1 MLDTAN
7 RTFICSVVFID
18 LVGYS
23 KKPVTEQIRL
33 KTSLTNNLSEAIKD
47 IPVNDRI
54 ILDTGDGAAISFLG
68 DPEDALF
75 VTLSLREAMLR
86 EGAESE
92 AAAGD
97 SENVRMGINLG
108 PVKLVKDINGHP
120 NIIGDGINVAQR
132 IMSFARP
139 GQIVVSRSYYDV
151 VSNLASEYAKLFTY
165 EGSRTDK
172 HVREHE
178 IYVVGHHEGALQKA
192 RDGMKD
198 RASATTPH
206 MRKMSGTGTGGVGAQ
221 TVTLTIPSFVQDKK
235 KLTFV
240 AGGLAAIVLVLAV
253 LVATKKPSGPA
264 VAGESVAATPPASAT
279 PASTA
284 GLPPPGTIGLPAAGT
299 TSAAPTDPTKVAIA
313 PANGPAPGTAGEP
326 KKDVPP
332 ETKVLSPAPTQVPAP
347 APAPDTKVDPK
358 AADAV
363 KAEGAK
369 AAEAAKSD
377 PAKVASAP
385 PAVDPAKAVLQ
396 ATIFLNI
403 SPWGEVFVNG
413 RSQGVSP
420 PKKFVKLDPGKYKI
434 EVKNT
439 TFPVHA
445 QSLEVK
451 AREEVTLKH
460 RFQ

>member
-47 IPVNDRI
+47 IPINDRI

-75 VTLSLREAMLR
+75 VTLSLREAMMR
-86 EGAESE
+86 E
-92 AAAGD
+92 AAEAEAD
-97 SENVRMGINLG
+97 APPDDNVRMGINLG

-178 IYVVGHHEGALQKA
+178 IYVVGHNEGALQKA

-198 RASATTPH
+198 RASSTIPNA
-206 MRKMSGTGTGGVGAQ
+206 RRVGSSTGTGAGTQ

-240 AGGLAAIVLVLAV
+240 AGGLAAVVAVLAI
-253 LVATKKPSGPA
+253 LVATKKPSAPA
-264 VAGESVAATPPASAT
+264 VAAEPAAVTQPASGTAPATAPVEPPKVAAAPAVSPPVVPPVVPASE
-279 PASTA
+279 TA
-284 GLPPPGTIGLPAAGT
+284 AA
-299 TSAAPTDPTKVAIA
+299 D
-313 PANGPAPGTAGEP
+313 P
-326 KKDVPP
+326 KKADAKPDS
-332 ETKVLSPAPTQVPAP
+332 KILSPAPAQVPVAAP
-347 APAPDTKVDPK
+347 AADAKGDPK
-358 AADAV
+358 KASDAV

-369 AAEAAKSD
+369 ALDAAKDATKAQPD
-377 PAKVASAP
+377 PSKGVI
-385 PAVDPAKAVLQ
+385 Q
-396 ATIFLNI
+396 ATVFLNI

-413 RSQGVSP
+413 KSQGVSP
-420 PKKFVKLDPGKYKI
+420 PKKFIKLDPGKYKI
-434 EVKNT
+434 EVRNT

-445 QSLEVK
+445 QNLDVK
-451 AREEVTLKH
+451 TRDEVTLKH

>member
-47 IPVNDRI
+47 IPINDRI

-75 VTLSLREAMLR
+75 VTLSLREAMMR
-86 EGAESE
+86 E
-92 AAAGD
+92 AAEAEAD
-97 SENVRMGINLG
+97 APPDDNVRMGINLG

-139 GQIVVSRSYYDV
+139 SQIVVSRSYYDV

-198 RASATTPH
+198 RASSTMPNARRVGTST
-206 MRKMSGTGTGGVGAQ
+206 GTGTGTQ

-240 AGGLAAIVLVLAV
+240 AGGLAAVVAVLAI
-253 LVATKKPSGPA
+253 LVATKKPSAPA
-264 VAGESVAATPPASAT
+264 VAAEPAAATQPTSGTAPATTVAPPKVAVAPPVAPQVAPPVVAPAVET
-279 PASTA
+279 PAA
-284 GLPPPGTIGLPAAGT
+284 
-299 TSAAPTDPTKVAIA
+299 D
-313 PANGPAPGTAGEP
+313 P
-326 KKDVPP
+326 KKADTKADAKPDS
-332 ETKVLSPAPTQVPAP
+332 KVLSPVPTQVPVAAP
-347 APAPDTKVDPK
+347 AADAKGDPKK

-369 AAEAAKSD
+369 ALDAAKDASKAGQPD
-377 PAKVASAP
+377 PSKGVI
-385 PAVDPAKAVLQ
+385 Q
-396 ATIFLNI
+396 ATVFLNI

-413 RSQGVSP
+413 KSQGVSP
-420 PKKFVKLDPGKYKI
+420 PKKFIKLDPGKYKI

-445 QSLEVK
+445 QSLDVK
-451 AREEVTLKH
+451 TRDEVTLKH

>member
-1 MLDTAN
+1 MLDTTN

-75 VTLSLREAMLR
+75 VTLSLREAMAR
-86 EGAESE
+86 EAAEEGAEAE
-92 AAAGD
+92 AAND
-97 SENVRMGINLG
+97 SSTRMGINLG

-192 RDGMKD
+192 KDGMKD
-198 RASATTPH
+198 RASSTQSIP
-206 MRKMSGTGTGGVGAQ
+206 RRTGSMPPLGSS
-221 TVTLTIPSFVQDKK
+221 TVTLTM
-235 KLTFV
+235 T
-240 AGGLAAIVLVLAV
+240 
-253 LVATKKPSGPA
+253 ATHA
-264 VAGESVAATPPASAT
+264 VARRDARTSPDMGRRHLATGCRRAPPADT
-279 PASTA
+279 C
-284 GLPPPGTIGLPAAGT
+284 
-299 TSAAPTDPTKVAIA
+299 
-313 PANGPAPGTAGEP
+313 
-326 KKDVPP
+326 
-332 ETKVLSPAPTQVPAP
+332 AP
-347 APAPDTKVDPK
+347 APCRPPHCRGLRRAPRRTCQCPDRTSSRD
-358 AADAV
+358 
-363 KAEGAK
+363 
-369 AAEAAKSD
+369 
-377 PAKVASAP
+377 
-385 PAVDPAKAVLQ
+385 
-396 ATIFLNI
+396 
-403 SPWGEVFVNG
+403 NG
-413 RSQGVSP
+413 R
-420 PKKFVKLDPGKYKI
+420 
-434 EVKNT
+434 
-439 TFPVHA
+439 
-445 QSLEVK
+445 
-451 AREEVTLKH
+451 
-460 RFQ
+460 

>member
-33 KTSLTNNLSEAIKD
+33 KTSLTSNLSEAIKD

-75 VTLSLREAMLR
+75 VTLSLREAMIR
-86 EGAESE
+86 EGMTATVVE
-92 AAAGD
+92 ASGD
-97 SENVRMGINLG
+97 DSVRMGINLG

-151 VSNLASEYAKLFTY
+151 VSNLASEYAKLFSY

-192 RDGMKD
+192 KDGMKD
-198 RASATTPH
+198 RATATSPNA
-206 MRKMSGTGTGGVGAQ
+206 RKQSSTSTGSS
-221 TVTLTIPSFVQDKK
+221 TVTLSVPAFVQDKK
-235 KLTFV
+235 KMIKLIISLGVIVAVLFV
-240 AGGLAAIVLVLAV
+240 ALMIKRAMTPPPDLTVASAPAV
-253 LVATKKPSGPA
+253 EPTKPTKAVVPAPAPVVPAPAPVPDATKA
-264 VAGESVAATPPASAT
+264 AATEPAKTAE
-279 PASTA
+279 PAKA
-284 GLPPPGTIGLPAAGT
+284 EPAK
-299 TSAAPTDPTKVAIA
+299 APD
-313 PANGPAPGTAGEP
+313 
-326 KKDVPP
+326 
-332 ETKVLSPAPTQVPAP
+332 TKVLSPAPSPSVIPPPAP
-347 APAPDTKVDPK
+347 AAATGPDAAKDVKKEGEK
-358 AADAV
+358 AAKD
-363 KAEGAK
+363 K
-369 AAEAAKSD
+369 AASEAAAKGESKSTES
-377 PAKVASAP
+377 KSGIP
-385 PAVDPAKAVLQ
+385 PATV
-396 ATIFLNI
+396 FLDI
-403 SPWGEVFVNG
+403 KPWGEIYVNG
-413 RSQGVSP
+413 RAQGVSP
-420 PKKFVKLDPGKYKI
+420 PKKFIKLDPGKYKI
-434 EVKNT
+434 EFRNT
-439 TFPVHA
+439 TFPAHTESVD
-445 QSLEVK
+445 VK
-451 AREEVTLKH
+451 AREEITLRH

>member
-75 VTLSLREAMLR
+75 VTLSLREAMIR
-86 EGAESE
+86 EAEEAGQTTEAHDGAT
-92 AAAGD
+92 
-97 SENVRMGINLG
+97 RMGINLG

-192 RDGMKD
+192 KDGMKD

-206 MRKMSGTGTGGVGAQ
+206 QRARGSTATGAS

-240 AGGLAAIVLVLAV
+240 AGGLGLVVLVLGIM
-253 LVATKKPSGPA
+253 VAMKRPSTVPSGEI
-264 VAGESVAATPPASAT
+264 VAAATPT
-279 PASTA
+279 TA
-284 GLPPPGTIGLPAAGT
+284 
-299 TSAAPTDPTKVAIA
+299 TSAPPVEPPKV
-313 PANGPAPGTAGEP
+313 EP
-326 KKDVPP
+326 KKV
-332 ETKVLSPAPTQVPAP
+332 ETKPAEPKVDAKPAEPPKPATTPGEPPKPVELKPDSKVLAPAPTQVPPP
-347 APAPDTKVDPK
+347 APAADAKPTDAKK
-358 AADAV
+358 ASDAV

-369 AAEAAKSD
+369 AVEAAKSD
-377 PAKVASAP
+377 PTKMASVDGTKP
-385 PAVDPAKAVLQ
+385 GIIPATV
-396 ATIFLNI
+396 FLNVT
-403 SPWGEVFVNG
+403 PWGEVFVNG
-413 RSQGVSP
+413 KSQGVSP
-420 PKKFVKLDPGKYKI
+420 PRKFIKLDPGKYKI
-434 EVKNT
+434 EIKNT
-439 TFPVHA
+439 SFPVHVEN
-445 QSLEVK
+445 LDLKTRDEI
-451 AREEVTLKH
+451 TLRH

>member
-75 VTLSLREAMLR
+75 VTLSLREAMMR
-86 EGAESE
+86 EGMTATMVE
-92 AAAGD
+92 ASGED
-97 SENVRMGINLG
+97 SVRMGINLG

-178 IYVVGHHEGALQKA
+178 IYVVGHNEGALQKA
-192 RDGMKD
+192 KDGIRD
-198 RASATTPH
+198 RATSTTPNA
-206 MRKMSGTGTGGVGAQ
+206 RRTGTNPMQGSS
-221 TVTLTIPSFVQDKK
+221 TVTLTIPSFVQDKR
-235 KLTFV
+235 KLTMV
-240 AGGLAAIVLVLAV
+240 AGGLALVVLVLGI
-253 LVATKKPSGPA
+253 LVATKRSSTP
-264 VAGESVAATPPASAT
+264 ETVAATAPPPLEATKPSTAPVVAPAATT
-279 PASTA
+279 PATE
-284 GLPPPGTIGLPAAGT
+284 PAKT
-299 TSAAPTDPTKVAIA
+299 PEAAKPDTKIL
-313 PANGPAPGTAGEP
+313 E
-326 KKDVPP
+326 
-332 ETKVLSPAPTQVPAP
+332 PAPTPSQIPAP
-347 APAPDTKVDPK
+347 APAFEPK
-358 AADAV
+358 DAAKEAAKDAA
-363 KAEGAK
+363 KK
-369 AAEAAKSD
+369 AAETAKAEKADSNK
-377 PAKVASAP
+377 PSVP
-385 PAVDPAKAVLQ
+385 PATLVFTV
-396 ATIFLNI
+396 
-403 SPWGEVFVNG
+403 SPWGEIFVNG
-413 RSQGVSP
+413 KVRGVTP
-420 PKKFVKLDPGKYKI
+420 PMKSIKLEPGKYKI
-434 EVKNT
+434 EIRNS
-439 TFPVHA
+439 TFPAHVEN
-445 QSLEVK
+445 LDLK
-451 AREEVTLKH
+451 ARDEITVRHK
-460 RFQ
+460 FQ

>member
-75 VTLSLREAMLR
+75 VTLSLREKMMA
-86 EGAESE
+86 EQAESTAVE
-92 AAAGD
+92 GGNGD
-97 SENVRMGINLG
+97 GSVRMGINLG

-151 VSNLASEYAKLFTY
+151 VSNLASEYAKLFSY

-192 RDGMKD
+192 KDGMKD
-198 RASATTPH
+198 RATSTTPNQ
-206 MRKMSGTGTGGVGAQ
+206 RKATATGAS
-221 TVTLTIPSFVQDKK
+221 TVTLSMPAFVQDKK
-235 KLTFV
+235 KLTIV
-240 AGGLAAIVLVLAV
+240 AGGLAGLVLVLGV
-253 LVATKKPSGPA
+253 LVAYKKPSSA
-264 VAGESVAATPPASAT
+264 EITAASPPPPASAQ
-279 PASTA
+279 
-284 GLPPPGTIGLPAAGT
+284 PAA
-299 TSAAPTDPTKVAIA
+299 
-313 PANGPAPGTAGEP
+313 
-326 KKDVPP
+326 
-332 ETKVLSPAPTQVPAP
+332 Q
-347 APAPDTKVDPK
+347 
-358 AADAV
+358 
-363 KAEGAK
+363 
-369 AAEAAKSD
+369 
-377 PAKVASAP
+377 
-385 PAVDPAKAVLQ
+385 
-396 ATIFLNI
+396 
-403 SPWGEVFVNG
+403 
-413 RSQGVSP
+413 
-420 PKKFVKLDPGKYKI
+420 
-434 EVKNT
+434 
-439 TFPVHA
+439 PV
-445 QSLEVK
+445 Q
-451 AREEVTLKH
+451 
-460 RFQ
+460 

>member
-1 MLDTAN
+1 MLDQAN

-75 VTLSLREAMLR
+75 VTLQLREMML
-86 EGAESE
+86 ATDMTATQVE
-92 AAAGD
+92 ASGEDA
-97 SENVRMGINLG
+97 VRMGINLG

-178 IYVVGHHEGALQKA
+178 IYVVGHSEGALQKA
-192 RDGMKD
+192 KDGMKD
-198 RASATTPH
+198 RASATAP
-206 MRKMSGTGTGGVGAQ
+206 RPRPAAAAGSS
-221 TVTLTIPSFVQDKK
+221 TVTLTIPSFASIAQDKR
-235 KLTFV
+235 KLTMI
-240 AGGLAAIVLVLAV
+240 AGGLTVVVLILLIAVIAKRSAKEAEPSIAAA
-253 LVATKKPSGPA
+253 PA
-264 VAGESVAATPPASAT
+264 VTAAAAPSSSTSTTPPS
-279 PASTA
+279 
-284 GLPPPGTIGLPAAGT
+284 
-299 TSAAPTDPTKVAIA
+299 A
-313 PANGPAPGTAGEP
+313 PAEPVKAPEMT
-326 KKDVPP
+326 KP
-332 ETKVLSPAPTQVPAP
+332 EAKVLEPVPSASIIPAP
-347 APAPDTKVDPK
+347 APASTANESHD
-358 AADAV
+358 ARAV

-369 AAEAAKSD
+369 AAAKAAEKNEPKTD
-377 PAKVASAP
+377 GKAEPAKQSAP
-385 PAVDPAKAVLQ
+385 PATLVFAV
-396 ATIFLNI
+396 
-403 SPWGEVFVNG
+403 SPWGEIVVNG
-413 RSQGVSP
+413 KSRGVTP
-420 PKKFVKLDPGKYKI
+420 PMKSIKLEPGKYKI
-434 EVKNT
+434 EVRNT
-439 TFPVHA
+439 TFPVHTEN
-445 QSLEVK
+445 LDLK
-451 AREEVTLKH
+451 ARDEVTVRHK
-460 RFQ
+460 FQ

>member
-1 MLDTAN
+1 MLDQAN

-75 VTLSLREAMLR
+75 VTLQLREMMLGEAMT
-86 EGAESE
+86 ATQVE
-92 AAAGD
+92 ASGEDA
-97 SENVRMGINLG
+97 VRMGINLG

-178 IYVVGHHEGALQKA
+178 IYVVGHSEGALQKA
-192 RDGMKD
+192 KDGMKD
-198 RASATTPH
+198 RASATSPNQP
-206 MRKMSGTGTGGVGAQ
+206 RKAAANAGAS
-221 TVTLTIPSFVQDKK
+221 TVTIPIPNFASLTQDKK
-235 KLTFV
+235 KLTMV
-240 AGGLAAIVLVLAV
+240 LGGLTLVVLVLLIAV
-253 LVATKKPSGPA
+253 IAKKSSKDAEPSIAASPA
-264 VAGESVAATPPASAT
+264 VAA

-284 GLPPPGTIGLPAAGT
+284 SSTPAPPPAEPAK
-299 TSAAPTDPTKVAIA
+299 PVEIA
-313 PANGPAPGTAGEP
+313 KP
-326 KKDVPP
+326 D
-332 ETKVLSPAPTQVPAP
+332 TKVLEPVPAPSIIPAP
-347 APAPDTKVDPK
+347 APAAT
-358 AADAV
+358 AADAREAHA
-363 KAEGAK
+363 KAQESKAAGAK
-369 AAEAAKSD
+369 AAEAKSEAAKAADSKSE
-377 PAKVASAP
+377 PAKPAAP
-385 PAVDPAKAVLQ
+385 PATLVFAV
-396 ATIFLNI
+396 
-403 SPWGEVFVNG
+403 SPWGEIVVNG
-413 RSQGVSP
+413 KSRGVTP
-420 PKKFVKLDPGKYKI
+420 PMKSLKLEPGKYKI
-434 EVKNT
+434 EVRNT
-439 TFPVHA
+439 TFPVHTEN
-445 QSLEVK
+445 LDLK
-451 AREEVTLKH
+451 ARDEVTVRHK
-460 RFQ
+460 FQ

>member
-1 MLDTAN
+1 MLDQAN

-75 VTLSLREAMLR
+75 VTLSLRDALVRDSMTATMVEA
-86 EGAESE
+86 S
-92 AAAGD
+92 GD
-97 SENVRMGINLG
+97 DSVRMGINLG

-151 VSNLASEYAKLFTY
+151 VSNLASEYAKLFQY

-178 IYVVGHHEGALQKA
+178 IYVVGHHEGAIQKA
-192 RDGMKD
+192 RDGMQD
-198 RASATTPH
+198 RASNTSPSVTRP
-206 MRKMSGTGTGGVGAQ
+206 KMSTTGTT

-235 KLTFV
+235 KLTMLAV
-240 AGGLAAIVLVLAV
+240 GLASLVIVLSV
-253 LVATKKPSGPA
+253 LVATKKSPA
-264 VAGESVAATPPASAT
+264 PPEVIAAAPAATPVEAPKPVAEPAKPLPEPAKPAEAAT
-279 PASTA
+279 TRS
-284 GLPPPGTIGLPAAGT
+284 
-299 TSAAPTDPTKVAIA
+299 TDPAK
-313 PANGPAPGTAGEP
+313 AGEP
-326 KKDVPP
+326 KA
-332 ETKVLSPAPTQVPAP
+332 ETRADAKVLEPAPTAGQVPAANNNPLKADP
-347 APAPDTKVDPK
+347 ANAKAGSQPPKDAKADAKPADGSKP
-358 AADAV
+358 AADPS
-363 KAEGAK
+363 K
-369 AAEAAKSD
+369 
-377 PAKVASAP
+377 
-385 PAVDPAKAVLQ
+385 PAVIPATLVFAVQ
-396 ATIFLNI
+396 
-403 SPWGEVFVNG
+403 PWGEVFVNG
-413 RSQGVSP
+413 KSRGVVP
-420 PKKFVKLDPGKYKI
+420 PMKVLKLDPGKYKVEI
-434 EVKNT
+434 RNT
-439 TFPVHA
+439 TFPVHVETFD
-445 QSLEVK
+445 LK
-451 AREEVTLKH
+451 ARDEITVRH

>member
-1 MLDTAN
+1 MQDTAN

-23 KKPVTEQIRL
+23 KKTVTEQIRL

-75 VTLSLREAMLR
+75 VTLSLREAIAKDNAEAQ
-86 EGAESE
+86 EGAAE
-92 AAAGD
+92 ATVEDA
-97 SENVRMGINLG
+97 VRMGINLG

-151 VSNLASEYAKLFTY
+151 VSNLAGEYAKLFTY

-192 RDGMKD
+192 RDGIRD
-198 RASATTPH
+198 RASSTSPNAAA
-206 MRKMSGTGTGGVGAQ
+206 RRTGTHGRGGDEGSS
-221 TVTLTIPSFVQDKK
+221 TLTIPIPSFDFVRDKK
-235 KLTFV
+235 KLTML
-240 AGGLAAIVLVLAV
+240 AGGLAFLVLVLAI
-253 LVATKKPSGPA
+253 LVATKKPSAPDGL
-264 VAGESVAATPPASAT
+264 VAAAPASAT
-279 PASTA
+279 PTTASSPSA
-284 GLPPPGTIGLPAAGT
+284 ANPPPAT
-299 TSAAPTDPTKVAIA
+299 AAPPKSLTVPIA
-313 PANGPAPGTAGEP
+313 SAPEPAKPAPPEP
-326 KKDVPP
+326 AKPDAKVLDPKPSPSQVPP
-332 ETKVLSPAPTQVPAP
+332 AAP
-347 APAPDTKVDPK
+347 APAVKADAKPETSRPETAKAEAKPADATKV
-358 AADAV
+358 AA
-363 KAEGAK
+363 
-369 AAEAAKSD
+369 
-377 PAKVASAP
+377 ASPP
-385 PAVDPAKAVLQ
+385 PATLIFAV
-396 ATIFLNI
+396 A
-403 SPWGEVFVNG
+403 PWGEIFVDG
-413 RSQGVSP
+413 KSRGVTP
-420 PKKFVKLDPGKYKI
+420 PMKSLKLPPGKYKL

-439 TFPVHA
+439 TFPVHV
-445 QSLEVK
+445 E
-451 AREEVTLKH
+451 TLDLKTRDEITVRH